1 MRIGFTDNLN
11 AEKFE
16 QYCQWIRSVDPSIE
30 VVKLSP
36 SLAND
41 GVVNSVD
48 GVVLTGGGD
57 VDPAYYGVTDDG
69 GIVRDVNQERD
80 EFEFRVIERAL
91 DAELPIVGVCRGMQV
106 MNVYL
111 GGTLIPDLLTAGR
124 EDHERRE
131 GHDAI
136 HPIMPVPHSLLA
148 AVTGLGSQSVNSAHH
163 QAVEHLGRGLMT
175 SAVSRDGVVE
185 AAEWS
190 LKEDMPFLLLVQW
203 HPERMEKSASPCS
216 QGIAALFVREVQHRK
231 THGRSSPSTP
241 HEATE

>member
-11 AEKFE
+11 PSKFE
-16 QYCQWIRSVDPSIE
+16 QYCEWIRSVEPAVE

-36 SLAND
+36 LLAND
-41 GVVNSVD
+41 KLVPRLD

-57 VDPAYYGVTDDG
+57 VDPAHYGFSDEE
-69 GIVRDVNQERD
+69 GIVREINRERD
-80 EFEFRVIERAL
+80 EFEFGVIERAL
-91 DAELPIVGVCRGMQV
+91 DAELPIIGVCRGMQV

-111 GGTLIPDLLTAGR
+111 GGTLIPDLLKAGR

-131 GHDAI
+131 GRDTV
-136 HPIMPVPHSLLA
+136 HPIMPVPHTLLA
-148 AVTGLGSQSVNSAHH
+148 AVTGLGSQGVNSAHH
-163 QAVEHLGRGLMT
+163 QAVEHLGRGLMA

-190 LKEDMPFLLLVQW
+190 LKNDMPFLLLVQW
-203 HPERMEKSASPCS
+203 HPERMEAGASPCS

-231 THGRSSPSTP
+231 SHGHSSSSTP
-241 HEATE
+241 HETME

>member
-16 QYCQWIRSVDPSIE
+16 QYCDWIRSVDATVE

-41 GVVNSVD
+41 HVVHTLD
-48 GVVLTGGGD
+48 GLVLTGGGD
-57 VDPAYYGVTDDG
+57 VDPSHYGFSDEQ
-69 GIVRDVNQERD
+69 GIVREVNQERD

-91 DAELPIVGVCRGMQV
+91 DSELPIIGVCRGMQV

-131 GHDAI
+131 GRDGV

-163 QAVEHLGRGLMT
+163 QAVEHLGRGLMA

-190 LKEDMPFLLLVQW
+190 LKDDMPFLLLVQW
-203 HPERMEKSASPCS
+203 HPERMERSASPCS
-216 QGIAALFVREVQHRK
+216 QGIAALFVREVQHRTSHGQSSSS
-231 THGRSSPSTP
+231 THET
-241 HEATE
+241 TE

>member
-16 QYCQWIRSVDPSIE
+16 QYCQWIRSVEPAVE

-36 SLAND
+36 ALAND
-41 GVVNSVD
+41 GVVHTLD

-57 VDPAYYGVTDDG
+57 VDPAYYGFIDEQ
-69 GIVRDVNQERD
+69 GIVREVNQERD
-80 EFEFRVIERAL
+80 EFEFRVIEQAL
-91 DAELPIVGVCRGMQV
+91 DAELPIIGVCRGMQV

-124 EDHERRE
+124 EDHARR
-131 GHDAI
+131 GGSDSI
-136 HPIMPVPHSLLA
+136 HPIMPVPHSLLS

-163 QAVEHLGRGLMT
+163 QAVEHLGRGLMA

-190 LKEDMPFLLLVQW
+190 LKDDMPFLLLVQW

-216 QGIAALFVREVQHRK
+216 HGIAALFAREVQHRK
-231 THGRSSPSTP
+231 SHGRTSSTTP
-241 HEATE
+241 HEPTE